1 MSDETTEIT
10 ITEQVAV
17 CVRYINQKCKATEDF
32 LQFFEAVVSLKG
44 RDLAET
50 IIKGLSS
57 CGVDCEFMIG
67 QGYDG
72 AVNMAGKFNGVQA
85 AIRELYPKALYVH

>member
-1 MSDETTEIT
+1 M
-10 ITEQVAV
+10 TEQVAV
-17 CVRYINQKCKATEDF
+17 CVRYINQKCKAKEDF

-72 AVNMAGKFNGVQA
+72 AVNMAGENLMVCRLLSGNCTQKHSMYIEQQT
-85 AIRELYPKALYVH
+85 R